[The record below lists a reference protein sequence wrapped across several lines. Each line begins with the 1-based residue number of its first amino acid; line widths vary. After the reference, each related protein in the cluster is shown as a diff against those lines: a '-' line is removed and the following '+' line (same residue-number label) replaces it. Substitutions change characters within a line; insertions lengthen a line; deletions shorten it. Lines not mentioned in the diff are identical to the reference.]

1 MKWLFVADDGFI
13 TRIAY
18 ASIYEEPQIPKHFEG
33 ALCYLNNNVIYKYI
47 ITQPEDY
54 QLN

>member
-18 ASIYEEPQIPKHFEG
+18 ASIYEEP
-33 ALCYLNNNVIYKYI
+33 
-47 ITQPEDY
+47 
-54 QLN
+54 